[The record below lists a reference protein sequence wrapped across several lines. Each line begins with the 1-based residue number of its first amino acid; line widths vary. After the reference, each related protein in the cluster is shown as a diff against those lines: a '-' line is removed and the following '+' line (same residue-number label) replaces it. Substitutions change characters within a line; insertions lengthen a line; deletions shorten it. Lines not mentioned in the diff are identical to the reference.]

1 VEKAVC
7 NASPLIFLAK
17 IQNLEFLGTYELF
30 IPSQVEKEILRG
42 LKSKKKDA
50 TQIIEYLKSNDIK
63 PVNIKPLKDLPQ
75 FLGPGEKAVISLA
88 VREDIKRVFIDEAK
102 ARIVAR
108 FKGLNPKGTL
118 GIIWDAYQ

>member
-1 VEKAVC
+1 VEKSVC

-17 IQNLEFLGTYELF
+17 IQYLELLSTYELF

-50 TQIIEYLKSNDIK
+50 IQIIEYLKSNNIK
-63 PVNIKPLKDLPQ
+63 PINIKPLKDLPQ

-88 VREDIKRVFIDEAK
+88 VKEDIKRVFIDEAK

-108 FKGLNPKGTL
+108 FKGLNPMGTL
-118 GIIWDAYQ
+118 GHMTS

>member
-1 VEKAVC
+1 MEKAVC

-30 IPSQVEKEILRG
+30 IPSQVEKEIPRG

-88 VREDIKRVFIDEAK
+88 VRED
-102 ARIVAR
+102 
-108 FKGLNPKGTL
+108 T
-118 GIIWDAYQ
+118 